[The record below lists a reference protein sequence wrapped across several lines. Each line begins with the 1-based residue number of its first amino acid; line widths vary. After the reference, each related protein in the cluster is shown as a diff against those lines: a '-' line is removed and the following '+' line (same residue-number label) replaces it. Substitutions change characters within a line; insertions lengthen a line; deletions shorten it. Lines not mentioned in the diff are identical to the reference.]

1 MLRKEVNSMTEQQVK
16 EMIREAEQNRA
27 ELISE
32 RKELVKKFGWDNRE
46 VRQYTKDIKELWDDI
61 QNLKEAYSV

>member
-1 MLRKEVNSMTEQQVK
+1 MTEQQVK
-16 EMIREAEQNRA
+16 EMIRETEQNRA

-46 VRQYTKDIKELWDDI
+46 VRQLTKDIKELWDDI